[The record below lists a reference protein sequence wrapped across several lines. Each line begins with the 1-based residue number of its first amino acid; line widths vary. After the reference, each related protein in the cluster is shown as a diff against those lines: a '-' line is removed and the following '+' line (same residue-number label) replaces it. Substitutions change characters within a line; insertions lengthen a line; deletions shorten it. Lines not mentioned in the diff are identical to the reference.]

1 MRVPIFC
8 NDYVLLRIYGCGG
21 VFYDIQT
28 RQALSRLLN
37 KSTSVAYNFVITKKT
52 FFQFPVLPLCQCL
65 TLCFPVQRLCP
76 CLSTRLPTWPRW
88 MGRTPPSA
96 ARQRAPQLPTS
107 PGTSTVRT
115 AALVGESTYYL
126 CKSILN
132 LLLRGKLSLR
142 RALYSTENYALR
154 RAPVL
159 FSAKNTLFCAF

>member
-76 CLSTRLPTWPRW
+76 CLTLHMFPC
-88 MGRTPPSA
+88 A
-96 ARQRAPQLPTS
+96 ASVPVFNPMFPCAASVPVIMFPCAASVPLFNPLLPTS
-107 PGTSTVRT
+107 
-115 AALVGESTYYL
+115 
-126 CKSILN
+126 
-132 LLLRGKLSLR
+132 
-142 RALYSTENYALR
+142 
-154 RAPVL
+154 
-159 FSAKNTLFCAF
+159 

>member
-1 MRVPIFC
+1 MLLLNMHAGTYFC

-76 CLSTRLPTWPRW
+76 CLTLHMFPC
-88 MGRTPPSA
+88 A
-96 ARQRAPQLPTS
+96 ASVPVIMFPCAASVPLFNPLLPTS
-107 PGTSTVRT
+107 
-115 AALVGESTYYL
+115 
-126 CKSILN
+126 
-132 LLLRGKLSLR
+132 
-142 RALYSTENYALR
+142 
-154 RAPVL
+154 
-159 FSAKNTLFCAF
+159 